1 MTSIPDAILAI
12 FAPFATIFLK
22 QKTAKKAFLL
32 LVGAILCRGGRT
44 VCAALKV
51 LGMAGEA
58 HFDKYHRVLSR
69 DAWNPLEGAKVL
81 LQLLIG
87 SVVGTVAIAVDET
100 IERRRGRKI
109 KATGCYRDAVRSS
122 QNLLVRCFGLKW
134 ITVMVLKQF
143 SWSSRLLALPFM
155 TILAPSEK
163 ANTKAGKRHKTTIE
177 WTVQLVK
184 ILRRW
189 LPNWRIIL
197 TTDGGF
203 ANTWLAWV
211 CLKQCVCLVTRLR
224 NDACLYD
231 FPAPHQGRGRPS
243 KKGRRLLSPK
253 QMFKQ
258 KDLQWTEAEVRW
270 YKGKKR
276 RVAYAT
282 MTCMWGAQGSDP
294 LPIRLVLL
302 KDLFGEYEPIALM
315 GVDASFELTA
325 IEIIEWFVARWN
337 QEVTHREVR
346 EHLGVETQRQWSD
359 KAIART
365 TPALFALY
373 SIVCLIADSFEQK
386 ALLKISKAAWYKK
399 ESLTFADLLREVRR
413 HLWEHKYFNMLYKK
427 GDHEK
432 IFPPE
437 YVTALMDQLA
447 EVA

>member
-1 MTSIPDAILAI
+1 MTSIPEVILAV
-12 FAPFATIFLK
+12 FSPFATIFLK
-22 QKTAKKAFLL
+22 PKTASKAFLL
-32 LVGAILCRGGRT
+32 LAGAILCRGGRT
-44 VCAALKV
+44 VCAALKI

-58 HFDKYHRVLSR
+58 HFDKYHRLLSR
-69 DAWNPLEGAKVL
+69 DTWSPLNGAKIL

-87 SVVGTVAIAVDET
+87 SGTGTVAIAVDET
-100 IERRRGRKI
+100 VERRRGRKI

-122 QNLLVRCFGLKW
+122 QNFLVRCFGLKW

-143 SWSSRLLALPFM
+143 SWSSRVLALPFM

-163 ANTKAGKRHKTTIE
+163 ANKKAGRRHKTTIE
-177 WTVQLVK
+177 WTGQLVK

-203 ANTWLAWV
+203 ANTWLAWI
-211 CLKQCVCLVTRLR
+211 CLKQCVCLITRLR

-231 FPAPHQGRGRPS
+231 FPSPHQGRGRPS
-243 KKGRRLLSPK
+243 KKGRKLLSPK
-253 QMFKQ
+253 QMFK
-258 KDLQWTEAEVRW
+258 KAGLQWTEAEVRW
-270 YKGKKR
+270 YKGGKR
-276 RVAYAT
+276 RVTYAT
-282 MTCMWGAQGSDP
+282 MTCMWGAQGHDP

-302 KDLFGEYEPIALM
+302 KDLMGEYEPIALM
-315 GVDASFELTA
+315 GVDASFTLTA
-325 IEIIEWFVARWN
+325 LEIIEWFVARWN
-337 QEVTHREVR
+337 QEVTHREAR

-373 SIVCLIADSFEQK
+373 SIVCLIADSLQQK
-386 ALLKISKAAWYKK
+386 APLKIDKAAWYKK

-413 HLWEHKYFNMLYKK
+413 HLWEHKYFNMLYGN

-432 IFPPE
+432 IFSPE
-437 YVTALMDQLA
+437 YVAELIDQLA
-447 EVA
+447 AVA

>member
-1 MTSIPDAILAI
+1 
-12 FAPFATIFLK
+12 
-22 QKTAKKAFLL
+22 
-32 LVGAILCRGGRT
+32 
-44 VCAALKV
+44 
-51 LGMAGEA
+51 
-58 HFDKYHRVLSR
+58 
-69 DAWNPLEGAKVL
+69 
-81 LQLLIG
+81 
-87 SVVGTVAIAVDET
+87 
-100 IERRRGRKI
+100 
-109 KATGCYRDAVRSS
+109 
-122 QNLLVRCFGLKW
+122 
-134 ITVMVLKQF
+134 
-143 SWSSRLLALPFM
+143 M

-163 ANTKAGKRHKTTIE
+163 ANKKAGRRHKTTIE
-177 WTVQLVK
+177 WAVQLVK

-189 LPNWRIIL
+189 LPDWRIIL

-203 ANTWLAWV
+203 ANTWLAWT
-211 CLKQCVCLVTRLR
+211 CLKQCVSLVTRLR

-231 FPAPHQGRGRPS
+231 FPARHQGRGRPS

-253 QMFKQ
+253 QMFK
-258 KDLQWTEAEVRW
+258 KEGLQWTEAEVRW
-270 YKGKKR
+270 YKGKRR
-276 RVAYAT
+276 RVAYAA

-302 KDLFGEYEPIALM
+302 KDLVGEYESIALM
-315 GVDASFELTA
+315 GVDASFGLTA

-386 ALLKISKAAWYKK
+386 ALLKISRTAWYKK

-413 HLWEHKYFNMLYKK
+413 HLWEHKYFNILYRK
-427 GDHEK
+427 GNHEK

-437 YVTALMDQLA
+437 YAAALMDQLA
-447 EVA
+447 EIA